1 MVEYRSIG
9 SLITRKTIRAKN
21 ITSPAFVYA
30 ITSNQGFIRSDDMHD
45 FQIYSEDYSNY
56 LAVEKNDFA
65 YNPSRLNIGSIA
77 FYKNDGYGLVSP
89 MYVVFHPDETII
101 LPEYLFNLIKSELV
115 RNRID
120 ALKEV
125 GARFRFHFSRWKNIQ
140 IPVPSIEEQERIVRI
155 LDTFTAGIENVKK
168 QLSLRRK
175 QYEYYRDHLLNPASL
190 PNAEIKT
197 VLDVAEIYSGLTYKP
212 DNISNN
218 GTLVLRS
225 SNIRNNKLSFED
237 NVFVCMDIPK
247 RAIVK
252 KDDIL
257 ICVRNGSRKL
267 IGKCAMITKEADG
280 MAFGAFMS
288 ILRAHK
294 INSKFLFYIWQC
306 TNVRNQYKGDESMPI
321 TQITAKDFKHIII
334 PVPPKEEQE
343 NIVAILNQ
351 FETSIDNLEQQLTL
365 REKQYEYY
373 RNKLLTF

>member
-45 FQIYSEDYSNY
+45 FQIYSEDHSNY

-168 QLSLRRK
+168 QLFLRRK

-190 PNAEIKT
+190 PNAEYCSIGEVCKATSPPRKLGTKLYQQKGKYPIIDQGQSHIVGYTDDESALLPENEYVLFGDHTRIVKYYYGQFAQGADGLKILVSNRNIILPHYLFHVIKST
-197 VLDVAEIYSGLTYKP
+197 
-212 DNISNN
+212 
-218 GTLVLRS
+218 
-225 SNIRNNKLSFED
+225 
-237 NVFVCMDIPK
+237 DIPS
-247 RAIVK
+247 RGYSRHWSIVK
-252 KDDIL
+252 ELQIP
-257 ICVRNGSRKL
+257 IP
-267 IGKCAMITKEADG
+267 T
-280 MAFGAFMS
+280 F
-288 ILRAHK
+288 
-294 INSKFLFYIWQC
+294 SKQK
-306 TNVRNQYKGDESMPI
+306 Q
-321 TQITAKDFKHIII
+321 
-334 PVPPKEEQE
+334 
-343 NIVAILNQ
+343 IVAILNQ
-351 FETSIDNLEQQLTL
+351 FETSIANLEQQLTL